1 MIYGNT
7 ISQISFLCDVC
18 TAPFARDIQHISR
31 KNGTY
36 KHISDLVERNGEA
49 NVLWGFDFKSLPT
62 GVHGA
67 DHDGLEHTQEA
78 DGANGHSPADS
89 LNVQKK
95 SAGKIIEK
103 NVSTPKLPL
112 CEQLLSRE

>member
-1 MIYGNT
+1 MSKT
-7 ISQISFLCDVC
+7 SLLCDVC
-18 TAPFARDIQHISR
+18 AAPFTRDMPHISR

-36 KHISDLVERNGEA
+36 KYLLDPSEGNEKA